1 MISAEHIGFDG
12 TGTIAGTSMPHE
24 RISILEIVDKQ
35 YKHAGQGK
43 LRQVKLA
50 FPPATVIS
58 SACGSIFSM
67 VDRDDDEQR
76 RIARQAWIIKST
88 ILQTML
94 QFDDPRLGLASMTEV
109 MSLAAAAVPTI
120 ASPVD
125 SLLRMMRELVATPS
139 NPKREWFLAQLKSAD
154 KPDLQ
159 IAILA
164 GLQGSGTPGWSAAI
178 SSRKD
183 FLGDSITLVRTR
195 KDLKDR
201 VFAMV
206 VIPGPVKFT
215 TRPLLHDILYGG
227 RASDLVVLAYNTERI
242 YVPQP
247 IAVPID
253 STFRSAGFRNPR
265 AESQEND
272 APDNQIDRWA
282 NESIWEELRSRHLDV
297 APISERDVS
306 VPARFVLFADG
317 SGAFLPDDKG
327 VVELSELLDGGGNLE
342 TTEERLPRKNVRN
355 LEEHDLIMLRLTG
368 SGNYLD
374 DVADS
379 EMDQAGL
386 GSLRREATEWKPWL
400 HRIIKEYG
408 EGLVAKAGKDFGL
421 RLRSATYLWEWAG
434 DGVMAPHDFATF
446 RALMTTLAK
455 LDPSGVTSG
464 VDQYADEKWRQME
477 QVKTFHARAG
487 ATIRTA
493 LIKRVK
499 GLVAERRLV
508 ETVESIELPGVEA
521 GRMGLLRVSAV
532 DSKPVRTPQSRL
544 FHVFPLKGGTNW
556 QK

>member
-1 MISAEHIGFDG
+1 ML
-12 TGTIAGTSMPHE
+12 HE
-24 RISILEIVDKQ
+24 RISILDIVDRQ
-35 YKHAGQGK
+35 YKQAAQGR
-43 LRQVKLA
+43 LRQVTLA
-50 FPPATVIS
+50 FPPATGIS

-94 QFDDPRLGLASMTEV
+94 QFDDPRLGLASMTDV
-109 MSLAAAAVPTI
+109 MRLAAAVVPAI
-120 ASPVD
+120 ASSVD
-125 SLLRMMRELVATPS
+125 SLLRMMGELVATPR
-139 NPKREWFLAQLKSAD
+139 NPKREWFLAQLDSAD
-154 KPDLQ
+154 KPALP

-164 GLQGSGTPGWSAAI
+164 GLQGTGTPGWPAAV
-178 SSRKD
+178 SSSED
-183 FLGDSITLVRTR
+183 FRGSSITLVRTR
-195 KDLKDR
+195 KDLKGR
-201 VFAMV
+201 VFGMV
-206 VIPGPVKFT
+206 LIPGTVKFT

-227 RASDLVVLAYNTERI
+227 RGSDLVVLAYGTERT

-247 IAVPID
+247 IALSID
-253 STFRSAGFRNPR
+253 STFGDAGFRNPR
-265 AESQEND
+265 TVLQED
-272 APDNQIDRWA
+272 DVPDNQIDRWA
-282 NESIWEELRSRHLDV
+282 NESIWEELRSRHLDG

-317 SGAFLPDDKG
+317 SGAFLPDDKR
-327 VVELSELLDGGGNLE
+327 VVELSELLDGGGNIE
-342 TTEERLPRKNVRN
+342 TTEERLPRKNVRD

-386 GSLRREATEWKPWL
+386 GNLRREAIEWKPWL
-400 HRIIKEYG
+400 HRIIKEHG
-408 EGLVAKAGKDFGL
+408 EGLVAKTGKDFGL

-446 RALMTTLAK
+446 RALITTLAV
-455 LDPSGVTSG
+455 LDPSAVSSG
-464 VDQYADEKWRQME
+464 VDQYAEEKWRQME

-493 LIKRVK
+493 LIQRVK

>member
-1 MISAEHIGFDG
+1 MSSAEFSRPDG
-12 TGTIAGTSMPHE
+12 SGTIAGTSMPHE
-24 RISILEIVDKQ
+24 RTSILEIVDKQ
-35 YKHAGQGK
+35 YKQASQGE
-43 LRQVKLA
+43 LRQVTLA
-50 FPPATVIS
+50 FPPATGIS
-58 SACGSIFSM
+58 SACGSIFSI

-76 RIARQAWIIKST
+76 RIARQAWLIKST

-94 QFDDPRLGLASMTEV
+94 KFDDPRLGLASMTEV
-109 MSLAAAAVPTI
+109 MRLAAVAFPAI
-120 ASPVD
+120 ASPINI
-125 SLLRMMRELVATPS
+125 LLRLMGELVATPH
-139 NPKREWFLAQLKSAD
+139 NPKREWLLTLLTSEKRLNF
-154 KPDLQ
+154 P

-164 GLQGSGTPGWSAAI
+164 GLQGTGTPGWPATV
-178 SSRKD
+178 SSSDD
-183 FLGDSITLVRTR
+183 FRGDSIALVRTR
-195 KDLKDR
+195 KDLKDQ
-201 VFAMV
+201 VFGMV
-206 VIPGPVKFT
+206 VIPGTVRFT
-215 TRPLLHDILYGG
+215 TRPLVQDILYGG
-227 RASDLVVLAYNTERI
+227 RASDLVVLTYSGERS
-242 YVPQP
+242 YVPEP
-247 IAVPID
+247 IALPTD
-253 STFRSAGFRNPR
+253 STFGCVGFRKPR
-265 AESQEND
+265 TVLRESD
-272 APDNQIDRWA
+272 VPDNQIDRWA

-317 SGAFLPDDKG
+317 SGAFLPDDKR
-327 VVELSELLDGGGNLE
+327 VVELSELLDGGGSIE
-342 TTEERLPRKNVRN
+342 TTEERLPRKNVRD

-386 GSLRREATEWKPWL
+386 GNLRSEATEWKSWL
-400 HRIIKEYG
+400 HRNIKEHG
-408 EGLVAKAGKDFGL
+408 EGLVAKTGKDFGL

-446 RALMTTLAK
+446 RALIATLAMI
-455 LDPSGVTSG
+455 DPSAFSSG
-464 VDQYADEKWRQME
+464 VDQYAEEKWRQME

-493 LIKRVK
+493 LIQRVK
-499 GLVAERRLV
+499 GLVAERRRV